1 MDLDDIY
8 KWIRIWFDIKQQKM
22 SHITS
27 QIHLR
32 SLQKLVRI
40 RVIMEANVDFDH

>member
-8 KWIRIWFDIKQQKM
+8 KWIRIWFDIKQKKM